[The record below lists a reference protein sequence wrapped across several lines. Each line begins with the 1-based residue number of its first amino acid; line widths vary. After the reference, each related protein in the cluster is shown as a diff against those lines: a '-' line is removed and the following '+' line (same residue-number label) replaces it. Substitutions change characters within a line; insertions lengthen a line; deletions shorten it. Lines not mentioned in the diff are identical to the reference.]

1 MVLSSACAC
10 GTRSLRHQATSL
22 SRIGCHTSPALSNRS
37 TLGGQRACQHR
48 VVTAST
54 ALESA
59 SLEATITSSI
69 SSSLHSLAR
78 ARGRRVVYY
87 TLIVTN
93 NGRRHAWPA
102 PTWIL
107 ILRAPLLLAGLSML
121 AGLDAALV
129 LLGASAPVTSDRLPD
144 VHGMVMALG
153 IVGTLV

>member
-1 MVLSSACAC
+1 MSSPYVASPHLADP
-10 GTRSLRHQATSL
+10 
-22 SRIGCHTSPALSNRS
+22 RI
-37 TLGGQRACQHR
+37 
-48 VVTAST
+48 
-54 ALESA
+54 
-59 SLEATITSSI
+59 
-69 SSSLHSLAR
+69 
-78 ARGRRVVYY
+78 VYY